1 MDTDTRLPLGGYR
14 VAVTGSNRGIGAALV
29 DAFSRAGAA
38 VIAHA
43 RTADAA
49 DAVAARLRDRSD
61 APPVVALAGDLR
73 DPDLPE
79 RLGAACAQLGG
90 LDALVLNAGALG
102 PMQRLVDTDHDAFRE
117 VMEVNVDAQLRLFL
131 GALPH
136 LRAGD
141 GTGVRGRV
149 VWMTSGLG
157 HFALP
162 GYGVYCVSKHA
173 VEGLARLAACE
184 HGDDGLVSVA
194 VAPGMVQTEMLT
206 AALGG
211 ADTSEFATPE
221 HAAAGFVRLVAAL
234 GPEHNGQVLDIAPWL
249 PDGP

>member
-1 MDTDTRLPLGGYR
+1 MDTDTPHPLAGFR

-43 RTADAA
+43 RTAEAA
-49 DAVAARLRDRSD
+49 ERVASGLRDR
-61 APPVVALAGDLR
+61 AAAATVIALAGDLR
-73 DPDLPE
+73 DPSLPD
-79 RLGAACAQLGG
+79 RLGTACAELGG

-102 PMQRLVDTDHDAFRE
+102 PMQHLVDTDHDAFRE

-136 LRAGD
+136 LVAR
-141 GTGVRGRV
+141 RGRV

-184 HGDDGLVSVA
+184 HGDDGVVSVA

-211 ADTSEFATPE
+211 ADISEFATPE
-221 HAAAGFVRLVAAL
+221 HAAAGFVRLLVAL

-249 PDGP
+249 PDAS